1 MAIGMA
7 TNTTAQ
13 TALRYLNQNNHMASS
28 SLSKLSSGSRIVRAS
43 DDAAGLAVG
52 TTLRADVA
60 GLKQA
65 EVNASHGISLLQVAD
80 GGLSQASDIL
90 IRMKTLTVQ
99 AQSGTIGSEER
110 GFINKEF
117 DALLTQ
123 LNDLSK
129 QTKFSGE
136 RLIDGSLAAKV
147 DTVTAGATDVT
158 GLGGAAV
165 VKNIEPGGSAPA
177 GVYQLSI
184 QDNTTTATPTGNDQA
199 TLVNT
204 VTGISQTIDLG
215 ADAADYTGKLSFSQF
230 DVMIDVDTLPTN
242 ADIAAGTTTQFTVE
256 NDALQ
261 FQVGIKADETIM
273 VELMSVKTTDLGGDD
288 VADAG
293 GTLKARSL
301 GDVEGDGSNVKAS
314 VTTRDNATMA
324 SNILDAAI
332 SRINEARAETGAYIS
347 RFEFAGNNLAVSVEN
362 LDAARSVLLD
372 VDVAAEMA
380 NFSSKQVM
388 MQASVSMLAQAN
400 QLPQNLL
407 KLLG

>member
-13 TALRYLNQNNHMASS
+13 TALRYLDQNNHAASS
-28 SLSKLSSGSRIVRAS
+28 SMAKLSSGSRIVRAS

-60 GLKQA
+60 SLKQA
-65 EVNASHGISLLQVAD
+65 ELNASHGISLLQVAD

-90 IRMKTLTVQ
+90 IRMKSLTVQ
-99 AQSGTIGSEER
+99 AQSGTIGTEER

-123 LNDLSK
+123 LDDLSK

-136 RLIDGSLAAKV
+136 RLIDGGLAAKV
-147 DTVTAGATDVT
+147 DTVTAGATDVA

-165 VKNIEPGGSAPA
+165 VMNIDPGGSASA

-184 QDNTTTATPTGNDQA
+184 QNGAAPTPTTNDQV

-215 ADAADYTGKLSFSQF
+215 ADAASYTGKLSFSQF
-230 DVMIDVDTLPTN
+230 DVTIDVDTLDTS
-242 ADIAAGTTTQFTVE
+242 ADVAAGATTQFTVE

-261 FQVGIKADETIM
+261 FQVGIKADETIR
-273 VELMSVKTTDLGGDD
+273 VELMSVKTTDLGGDN

-293 GTLKARSL
+293 GILKTRSL
-301 GDVEGDGSNVKAS
+301 GDVEGNGSNVKAS

-332 SRINEARAETGAYIS
+332 SRINEGRSETGAYIS

-372 VDVAAEMA
+372 VDMAAEMS

-400 QLPQNLL
+400 QMPQNLL